1 MEVFNDNNRNHD
13 RDGKKEKPTD
23 DIRHNQP
30 QPRKKEGKQTIM
42 TPLKAITTLLF
53 IVAVIYLFGLVWVS
67 IAGATAPIGL
77 QFWYPYIPGIGS
89 ASGTGLRLSL
99 SLAGVL

>member
-1 MEVFNDNNRNHD
+1 MEVFNDDNRNHD
-13 RDGKKEKPTD
+13 RDGKKEKNTD
-23 DIRHNQP
+23 VRHNQP
-30 QPRKKEGKQTIM
+30 QSRKKEGKQTIM

-77 QFWYPYIPGIGS
+77 QFWYPFIPGIGS
-89 ASGTGLRLSL
+89 ASGIGLSL
-99 SLAGVL
+99 GLAGVA

>member
-30 QPRKKEGKQTIM
+30 QQRKKEGKQTIM

-89 ASGTGLRLSL
+89 ASGTGLSLSL